1 MFCFV
6 SLEGKKIS
14 TSNSQHLMAFSLL
27 NMIFG
32 EIEKVDFFLFHDTLK
47 DSLGFKFGSSG

>member
-27 NMIFG
+27 NMIFC
-32 EIEKVDFFLFHDTLK
+32 EIEKSGLF
-47 DSLGFKFGSSG
+47 SVP